1 MGADKTL
8 KLSGKAVC
16 RANGNKLEIEGL
28 DGLITAVV
36 GDANGNVLL
45 MYHPLSG
52 WYVEMDMRKEGNDG
66 QPK

>member
-1 MGADKTL
+1 M
-8 KLSGKAVC
+8 C

-36 GDANGNVLL
+36 GDANGNALL

-52 WYVEMDMRKEGNDG
+52 WYVEMDMRKADNDG